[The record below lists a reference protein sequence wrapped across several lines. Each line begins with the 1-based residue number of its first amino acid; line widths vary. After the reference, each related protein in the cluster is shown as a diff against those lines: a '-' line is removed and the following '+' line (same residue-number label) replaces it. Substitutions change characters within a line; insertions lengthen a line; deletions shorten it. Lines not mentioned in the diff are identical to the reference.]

1 MWVELLS
8 AHKEFLTF
16 KLEHEL
22 IVEGGGERCHDR
34 PPVLLKAQEQ
44 CSGNNTT
51 PFGLI

>member
-22 IVEGGGERCHDR
+22 IVEGGGGD
-34 PPVLLKAQEQ
+34 VMI
-44 CSGNNTT
+44 
-51 PFGLI
+51 GLQYC